1 MSKSAKPVSDTGRY
15 AQEILNHYAAKLA
28 AGAVYFDARTGER
41 LTDLAD
47 VIYALGDNA
56 LRTEPVS
63 SNGKH

>member
-1 MSKSAKPVSDTGRY
+1 MSKSAKPVSDTEKY

-47 VIYALGDNA
+47 VIYALDDNA
-56 LRTEPVS
+56 LRSEPV

>member
-1 MSKSAKPVSDTGRY
+1 
-15 AQEILNHYAAKLA
+15 LNHYAAKLA

-47 VIYALGDNA
+47 VIYALDDNA

-63 SNGKH
+63 NGKH